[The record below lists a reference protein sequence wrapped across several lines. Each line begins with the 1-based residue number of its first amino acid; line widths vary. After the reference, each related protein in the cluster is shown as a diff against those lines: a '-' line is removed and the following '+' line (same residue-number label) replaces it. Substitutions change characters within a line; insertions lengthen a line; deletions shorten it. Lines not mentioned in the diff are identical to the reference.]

1 MKAHNSHKYMQE
13 NPTTSSDQKR
23 EYPKYQFKEKEKVS
37 DISKRVSTMSATDV
51 VK

>member
-23 EYPKYQFKEKEKVS
+23 EYPKYQLTEKL
-37 DISKRVSTMSATDV
+37 DAITDRIKLMNAEEV
-51 VK
+51 AE